1 MKKNNI
7 RITAIRQIL
16 QITLLLLT
24 MSILGQDYLCKT
36 VRVKHEIWENQ
47 TQADSIIFVRSE
59 LWSEYNDN
67 IVNNRKEIPD
77 TIFIRA
83 NIMLPID
90 MITDQS
96 TFQDTSFFL
105 KTTLSLKYSIYDDC
119 IDVINPKLSKEFLVD
134 LRKITF
140 KEIRDGMNKDDILKI
155 NLTPFPLSEIQKE
168 NDIGLMHTDRYDNY
182 LCQIVVKSYL
192 GFSLDKFIC
201 ESEYIFPICAPF
213 ITNYI
218 INEW

>member
-7 RITAIRQIL
+7 RITAIRQII
-16 QITLLLLT
+16 QITFLLLT
-24 MSILGQDYLCKT
+24 TSTLGQDYLCKT
-36 VRVKHEIWENQ
+36 VRVKHEIWEKQ

-67 IVNNRKEIPD
+67 IVNNRIEIPD
-77 TIFIRA
+77 TIFIRV
-83 NIMLPID
+83 NIMLPVD

-96 TFQDTSFFL
+96 TFQDTSFLL

-119 IDVINPKLSKEFLVD
+119 IDVINPKLSKELLVD
-134 LRKITF
+134 LRKFSF
-140 KEIRDGMNKDDILKI
+140 KEIKDGMNKDDIFNI
-155 NLTPFPLSEIQKE
+155 YLTPSSLSEIQKE
-168 NDIGLMHTDRYDNY
+168 NDIGLLHTDRYDNY

-192 GFSLDKFIC
+192 GFSVDNFMC